1 MNDNF
6 CRLVADALVEQDAKE
21 ERRKLRDWVHYAIG
35 AGFALALLISAF
47 NAIGAEVYKATSGAG
62 LPVTLRITQ
71 EPCTDVNVLSHLKA
85 GIQEKY
91 IPMFKR
97 AVLNWEGKVFE
108 ACWMQLG
115 QTVLAIDSEG
125 DPFNPPYGVPRSKFR
140 DDTV

>member
-1 MNDNF
+1 MNENLASMAAEAM
-6 CRLVADALVEQDAKE
+6 RTHEAKE

-85 GIQEKY
+85 GIQDKD

-97 AVLNWEGKVFE
+97 AVLNWEGKLFE

-115 QTVLAIDSEG
+115 DTVLAIDSEG

>member
-1 MNDNF
+1 MNENLASMAAEAM
-6 CRLVADALVEQDAKE
+6 RTNEAKE

-71 EPCTDVNVLSHLKA
+71 SPCTDVNVLSHLKA

-115 QTVLAIDSEG
+115 DTVLAIDSEG

-140 DDTV
+140 DESV